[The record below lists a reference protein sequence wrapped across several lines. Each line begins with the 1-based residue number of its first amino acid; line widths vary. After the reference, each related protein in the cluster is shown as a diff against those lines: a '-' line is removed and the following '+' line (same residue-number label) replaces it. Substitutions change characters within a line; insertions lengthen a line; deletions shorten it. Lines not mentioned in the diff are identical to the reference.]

1 MVKKVNYNN
10 KEILYVDYRDC
21 KDEDE
26 MITTLVK
33 AQEMIIADNKPYLQ
47 LTSLQGAYP
56 TFNFMK
62 KAKQVARDTPK
73 LAIKRAIIGIDSP
86 SRKILLR
93 GYNMIIGGKG
103 LEPFDGEKEAF
114 EWLTKD

>member
-1 MVKKVNYNN
+1 MVKKIKHND
-10 KEILYVDYRDC
+10 KEVLVVDYGDC
-21 KDEDE
+21 KNEDE
-26 MITTLVK
+26 MVK
-33 AQEMIIADNKPYLQ
+33 SLLQAQETIISDNKPYLQ

-62 KAKQVARDTPK
+62 KAKQVAKETPK
-73 LAIKRAIIGIDSP
+73 LAVKRAIVGIDSP

-103 LEPFDGEKEAF
+103 LEPFDSEKDALD
-114 EWLTKD
+114 WLTKE